1 MTADWTYGHSA
12 PFLLLLLL
20 LAAAAGFV
28 VFTFLRHNRSRATL
42 GWPLLVLRLLFLLL
56 LFWVLLLPGRR
67 RVTIEKIQPRL
78 PVLLDTSVSM
88 THNLD
93 RASEE
98 PRWRKA
104 QAFLEAGWTRRLGAR
119 CRIEVY
125 PFATGLGTPLSLNE
139 AARLAPDGQAT
150 ALNTALGRL
159 FERYRGQEILG
170 VVVLSD
176 GLDTRER
183 RDVWAEGPWPA
194 PLYVAALEDP
204 DETEIL
210 PDVRV
215 DAVETPRRAVV
226 NWDTP
231 LTATIAGNGL
241 RGETFP
247 VLLLR
252 NGRLFEQAAIQLPP
266 EGGSRD
272 MQFILPHAEI
282 GTETWTVRVPPLPRE
297 TQTNDN
303 EMVVAVEVLDSQNR
317 VLFLENT
324 PRFESKYVVR
334 ELFAN
339 STITPLAFFRG
350 PGGAFVAYG
359 GQPGRTFE
367 IETEQLAE
375 NKIIILGDFDAA
387 ALDDEKCRVIA
398 DFVEKGGS
406 LVLLGG
412 SRLWGAGGIAATPLA
427 RLLPFTRKPEPAR
440 EGRYPVAWTA
450 EGLVHPAFANSPD
463 VPETLPPVLTVFGGA
478 VPGAAALTLV
488 TVETEAGVEPLL
500 VSHPYGQG
508 KVLAILTDSLW
519 RWAMQPAEDKPFAF
533 FWRQVIEWM
542 SPSAGDTGQVAV
554 ELFTDAATLAVG
566 ETVMLQARL
575 IEQAGATPRE
585 WKLTCRVEAPSGRTL
600 PLVLAPRLVPG
611 PGGREVQGYAA
622 TFEPGEPGN
631 WKAVAAT
638 AADGREITSA
648 PCFFTTRA
656 VSQELA
662 ERPAQVAVLRALAR
676 GSGGRYADPDTLE
689 TILNG
694 LQVVEKQERRIEYA
708 SLWQRPWLLACLIG
722 LLAVEWMLRKLGGLK

>member
-1 MTADWTYGHSA
+1 MTADWTYEHSV
-12 PFLLLLLL
+12 PTLLILLL
-20 LAAAAGFV
+20 LAGAAGFV
-28 VFTFLRHNRSRATL
+28 VFTFLRHNRSRAVL
-42 GWPLLVLRLLFLLL
+42 GWPLLGFRLLFLLL

-67 RVTIEKIQPRL
+67 RITIEKVQPRL

-93 RASEE
+93 RSSEE
-98 PRWRKA
+98 TRWQKA
-104 QAFLEAGWTRRLGAR
+104 QAFLGAGWTRRLGAR

-125 PFATGLGTPLSLNE
+125 PFAAGLGTPVSPGQVG
-139 AARLAPDGQAT
+139 ALAPDGQAT
-150 ALNTALGRL
+150 ALNATLGRL
-159 FERYRGQEILG
+159 FDRVRGQEILG

-183 RDVWAEGPWPA
+183 RETWAGGPWPA
-194 PLYVAALEDP
+194 PLYVAALENP

-215 DAVETPRRAVV
+215 DAVETSRRAVV
-226 NWDTP
+226 DWDTP
-231 LTATIAGNGL
+231 LTATLAGNGL
-241 RGETFP
+241 RGETFA
-247 VLLLR
+247 VQLLR
-252 NGRLFEQAAIQLPP
+252 NGRLFEQTAIQLPP

-282 GTETWTVRVPPLPRE
+282 GTETWTVRVPALPRE

-303 EMVVAVEVLDSQNR
+303 EMVVSVEVLDSQNR
-317 VLFLENT
+317 VLFLEHT

-339 STITPLAFFRG
+339 RTITPLAFFRG

-359 GQPGRTFE
+359 GQPGQTFE
-367 IETEQLAE
+367 IAAEQLAE
-375 NKIIILGDFDAA
+375 NKIIILGDFDSA
-387 ALDDEKCRVIA
+387 ALDAGKCRVIA

-412 SRLWGAGGIAATPLA
+412 SRLWGAQGIAATPLA
-427 RLLPFTRKPEPAR
+427 RLLPFTRAPGPAR

-450 EGLVHPAFANSPD
+450 EGRAHPAFANSPG

-478 VPGAAALTLV
+478 APGAAALTLA
-488 TVETEAGVEPLL
+488 TAETEAGVEPLL

-508 KVLAILTDSLW
+508 KVLAVLTDSLW
-519 RWAMQPAEDKPFAF
+519 RWAMQPADDKPFAF

-542 SPSAGDTGQVAV
+542 SPSAGETGQVAV

-575 IEQAGATPRE
+575 IEPAGTPPRD
-585 WKLTCRVEAPSGRTL
+585 WKLACQVVAPSGRTI
-600 PLVLAPRLVPG
+600 PLVLSPRLVSD
-611 PGGREVQGYAA
+611 PGGSEVQGYAA
-622 TFEPGEPGN
+622 SFTPEEPGN
-631 WKAVAAT
+631 WKAVAT
-638 AADGREITSA
+638 TEADGREIVSA

-662 ERPAQVAVLRALAR
+662 ERPAQVPVLRALAG
-676 GSGGRYADPDTLE
+676 GSGGRYAEPGTLDA
-689 TILNG
+689 ILGG
-694 LQVVEKQERRIEYA
+694 LQVIEKQERRIEYA
-708 SLWQRPWLLACLIG
+708 SLWQNRRMLACLIG
-722 LLAVEWMLRKLGGLK
+722 LLAVEWIVRKSGGLK

>member
-1 MTADWTYGHSA
+1 M
-12 PFLLLLLL
+12 
-20 LAAAAGFV
+20 
-28 VFTFLRHNRSRATL
+28 
-42 GWPLLVLRLLFLLL
+42 
-56 LFWVLLLPGRR
+56 
-67 RVTIEKIQPRL
+67 
-78 PVLLDTSVSM
+78 
-88 THNLD
+88 
-93 RASEE
+93 
-98 PRWRKA
+98 
-104 QAFLEAGWTRRLGAR
+104 
-119 CRIEVY
+119 
-125 PFATGLGTPLSLNE
+125 
-139 AARLAPDGQAT
+139 
-150 ALNTALGRL
+150 
-159 FERYRGQEILG
+159 
-170 VVVLSD
+170 
-176 GLDTRER
+176 
-183 RDVWAEGPWPA
+183 
-194 PLYVAALEDP
+194 
-204 DETEIL
+204 
-210 PDVRV
+210 RV

-478 VPGAAALTLV
+478 VPRRGSDARDGRDRGRCRAA
-488 TVETEAGVEPLL
+488 L
-500 VSHPYGQG
+500 VSHPLRAGQG
-508 KVLAILTDSLW
+508 AGDTDRLALALV
-519 RWAMQPAEDKPFAF
+519 AMQPAEDKPFAF

-542 SPSAGDTGQVAV
+542 SPSVRYHQVAV
-554 ELFTDAATLAVG
+554 ELFTDAATSPS
-566 ETVMLQARL
+566 ARPSCCRRAL

-585 WKLTCRVEAPSGRTL
+585 WKLTCGGGSFGTHAAPR
-600 PLVLAPRLVPG
+600 PAPRLVP
-611 PGGREVQGYAA
+611 
-622 TFEPGEPGN
+622 
-631 WKAVAAT
+631 
-638 AADGREITSA
+638 A
-648 PCFFTTRA
+648 PRA
-656 VSQELA
+656 
-662 ERPAQVAVLRALAR
+662 
-676 GSGGRYADPDTLE
+676 
-689 TILNG
+689 
-694 LQVVEKQERRIEYA
+694 
-708 SLWQRPWLLACLIG
+708 
-722 LLAVEWMLRKLGGLK
+722 